1 MSDAYSKRMDEI
13 TKIFLVL
20 LEEKSKEFSANKSPE
35 TLQNLIMLSEMTFS
49 EQCKKQHS
57 RNEAVQAD
65 RNFTRHCHDLE
76 LVKVVLQEEYKR
88 LYPDGI
94 PPY

>member
-1 MSDAYSKRMDEI
+1 MDEI

-57 RNEAVQAD
+57 RNEAIQVD
-65 RNFTRHCHDLE
+65 RDCHDLE
-76 LVKVVLQEEYKR
+76 LVKVTLKEDYKR

>member
-1 MSDAYSKRMDEI
+1 MDEI

-20 LEEKSKEFSANKSPE
+20 LEEKSKEFSANKSSE

-57 RNEAVQAD
+57 RNEAIQVD
-65 RNFTRHCHDLE
+65 RYCQRLE
-76 LVKVVLQEEYKR
+76 LVKAELQEEYKR
-88 LYPDGI
+88 LNPDGI

>member
-20 LEEKSKEFSANKSPE
+20 LKKESKKFSANKSPE

-57 RNEAVQAD
+57 RNEAIQVD
-65 RNFTRHCHDLE
+65 RDCHDLE
-76 LVKVVLQEEYKR
+76 LVKVTLKEEYKR
-88 LYPDGI
+88 LNLDGI